1 MNKFFDPSEEDRIW
15 HRIALALVSITLG
28 MLLFGIASADSG
40 HSGNCNTITDLE
52 DLVNCKVHRHE
63 EHTGNA
69 GAAMKWRAAER
80 VLLGTADASDLALVG
95 KLPKRFAKRIL
106 PAAAPPV
113 AGQEQEQEQEG
124 WPRAAQDETIATPAV
139 NVVRRGPDWIE
150 VRAAPLSHFGPG
162 FTSPRHRKPGYWFF
176 IGPGNASICQYDPNN
191 GCYGTYVVN
200 RHVLTNPVYRFTG
213 LTPNTEYKIAITYRS
228 SHGGERSRTAGPLT
242 VSTTPPLLPDTPGK
256 VEQTVVSAGS
266 IQVRVTW
273 PGRALR
279 GGYGQDPW
287 ISLAGDSNDGLVAT
301 AKRHPPSFSLWD
313 QVSTSFRWTGLEPN
327 TAYDVF
333 ANVVI
338 CTNGQSLCAPK
349 FREFRKLRVK
359 VTTLNASPPIRDPSI
374 KVHRVTPTSIEVRAE
389 NLTGHPVRQT
399 VQINLW
405 PASIGKTYVADCPF
419 EIVANRNPGATDV
432 TLSPKGDLDDDYYN
446 DCLGMTSQV
455 IAPGAVRFG
464 GLKAGTEYLTQMRFT
479 GDYDQGALHQGT
491 LIPNLN
497 EIVDFPKPPLSVTTK
512 PAYATGHHLF
522 LAAKGS
528 TIVKEPANSQAPDT
542 VRTFKVTYNNRR
554 GSAPVENMLFQLC
567 VTGTATRGRNASEGD
582 YRMATDPGGMPLV
595 WDSNGCYDI
604 TMAIGESY
612 SRTFQLRVH
621 HDDIDDA
628 DESIVLAI
636 KTTSHTEAGTTTSNP
651 IHWLIT
657 NDGPIPGSWLARM
670 GHAIGGH
677 AVDMAQERMR
687 TPQAGLSG
695 NWDSS
700 LSYAPEG
707 ASIAF
712 WGEKDALS
720 FDGHDRIDMG
730 AGMEALALGVDYRRG
745 DWLIGTG
752 VASYSIDGYA
762 GDYSQDASLKTVWP
776 YASWDI
782 SEEHKVWGVFGTGAG
797 RVRIDGKVKGT
808 TDIDWTMLAVG
819 SRSGLAHGE
828 SWRAAVV
835 TDLMYT
841 RTRSEN
847 HREFRASDSETWRQ
861 RLGIDLQ
868 YSWFT
873 GAMFLRR
880 DGGDIASSFGGE
892 FEFGINTELN
902 DGLSLSANGSTTFG
916 SEEDYAS
923 WSLSLM
929 KDYRHGSLTL
939 ESDQDNLWLEWTLKE
954 D

>member
-1 MNKFFDPSEEDRIW
+1 MCAFLCTW
-15 HRIALALVSITLG
+15 HRIVLALVSITLG
-28 MLLFGIASADSG
+28 MLLFGVASADSG

-80 VLLGTADASDLALVG
+80 VLLGTADASDRALAG
-95 KLPKRFAKRIL
+95 RLPKRFRDRIL
-106 PAAAPPV
+106 AAKSAAAPPV
-113 AGQEQEQEQEG
+113 AGQEQEQEQEN
-124 WPRAAQDETIATPAV
+124 WPRAAQDEVAVPAV
-139 NVVRRGPDWIE
+139 NVVGRGPDWIE
-150 VRAAPLSHFGPG
+150 VKAAPDSTFH
-162 FTSPRHRKPGYWFF
+162 PRTVRGYWFYLSPANEAICRDDGRTCF
-176 IGPGNASICQYDPNN
+176 SDYNKSGN
-191 GCYGTYVVN
+191 VRVK
-200 RHVLTNPVYRFTG
+200 NPTFRFTG
-213 LTPNTEYKIAITYRS
+213 LTPDTEYGIVIVYGFTDF
-228 SHGGERSRTAGPLT
+228 GQSRASPQLT

-287 ISLAGDSNDGLVAT
+287 ISLAGDSNDGYVAT

-399 VQINLW
+399 VAIRLW
-405 PASIGKTYVADCPF
+405 PASISFIGGCPF
-419 EIVANRNPGATDV
+419 EIVAYRNPGATDV
-432 TLSPKGDLDDDYYN
+432 TLEPKGDLDNAYYN
-446 DCLGMTSQV
+446 ACEGMTSQV

-464 GLKAGTEYLTQMRFT
+464 GLKAGTEYKTQMNFT
-479 GDYDQGALHQGT
+479 GTYVKIGNT
-491 LIPNLN
+491 LVPDVNKT
-497 EIVDFPKPPLSVTTK
+497 VDFPATPISVRTK

-567 VTGTATRGRNASEGD
+567 VTGTATRGRNANEGD
-582 YRMATDPGGMPLV
+582 YRMATDGGNPLV

-604 TMAIGESY
+604 TMAIGDSY
-612 SRTFQLRVH
+612 SRTFKLRVH

-636 KTTSHTEAGTTTSNP
+636 KTTSHTEAGTTTSKP

-695 NWDSS
+695 NWDSV
-700 LSYAPEG
+700 SYAPEG

-720 FDGHDRIDMG
+720 FDGHDSIDMG
-730 AGMEALALGVDYRRG
+730 AGMETLALGVDYRRG

-819 SRSGLAHGE
+819 SRSELAHGE

-892 FEFGINTELN
+892 FEFACDMELEH
-902 DGLSLSANGSTTFG
+902 DLDLSLQASSTFG
-916 SEEDYAS
+916 VDEHYS
-923 WSLSLM
+923 SLSM
-929 KDYRHGSLTL
+929 SLRRGYWSMEAETGKL
-939 ESDQDNLWLEWTLKE
+939 FVGYNSNH
-954 D
+954 